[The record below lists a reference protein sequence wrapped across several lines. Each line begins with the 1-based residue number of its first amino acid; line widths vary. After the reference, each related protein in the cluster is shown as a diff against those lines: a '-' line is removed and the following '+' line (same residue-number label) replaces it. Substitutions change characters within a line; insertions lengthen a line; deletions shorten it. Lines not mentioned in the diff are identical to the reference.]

1 MRKEA
6 GMPRVERW
14 LWRGLIV
21 LYVPLMILGPLM
33 GMFGETYIGQAN
45 PAVNMLSGTAYWLS
59 ASLLPGSPAG
69 ARPTATAGGMA
80 LRRRGCV
87 RAAWVVLLT
96 PLLVLAAVAGL
107 DMAAGALSG
116 M

>member
-33 GMFGETYIGQAN
+33 GMFGEAYIGQAN

-59 ASLLPGSPAG
+59 ASLLLVIPA
-69 ARPTATAGGMA
+69 ATAGGVA

-107 DMAAGALSG
+107 DVAAGALSG